1 MKKLYKINQFT
12 GAEWDAIEYDW
23 NEHEDEIVIIEKKDA
38 YCMDITAN
46 GKRIVPILR
55 KIEEA
60 MTAAGL
66 AGETGIYAGWFG
78 EWANEL
84 TDRRDRKYFIWNYSG
99 RSDRERGCWSYSWGI
114 EQIDEERWYIFL
126 NIAKPQE
133 APQEAPAAE
142 AEQQPTETENAPQ
155 AAKQAAEGTTTDE
168 QKEEAN
174 TMSSTERYDYI
185 EHMAEDIKDAIRERY
200 TDDEIRAHLDDDRDE
215 FAQELNDDLWTDDSV
230 TGNASGSYYCN
241 AWRAEEAISHNWD
254 LIADMIDEFDAA
266 DILRRGPEA
275 IDV

>member
-12 GAEWDAIEYDW
+12 VEQWDGIEYDW

-66 AGETGIYAGWFG
+66 AGDTGIYAGWFG

-114 EQIDEERWYIFL
+114 EQIDEDRWYIFL
-126 NIAKPQE
+126 NIAKPQDVPSDNIE
-133 APQEAPAAE
+133 EYID
-142 AEQQPTETENAPQ
+142 
-155 AAKQAAEGTTTDE
+155 TT
-168 QKEEAN
+168 KEEETTMKN
-174 TMSSTERYDYI
+174 TKGCSF
-185 EHMAEDIKDAIRERY
+185 
-200 TDDEIRAHLDDDRDE
+200 EIRQLD
-215 FAQELNDDLWTDDSV
+215 AW
-230 TGNASGSYYCN
+230 GNAEEGYEINTSYHMGEMTTKAQDERRAFT
-241 AWRAEEAISHNWD
+241 AWMKRHLGISFKPNRTLIEYDGDCYTIIDRKTKEPLFIAI
-254 LIADMIDEFDAA
+254 
-266 DILRRGPEA
+266 PQY
-275 IDV
+275 

>member
-12 GAEWDAIEYDW
+12 AAEWDGIEYDW

-84 TDRRDRKYFIWNYSG
+84 TGSYSDRKNFIWDYSG
-99 RSDRERGCWSYSWGI
+99 LSDWERGCWSYSWGI
-114 EQIDEERWYIFL
+114 EQIDEDSWYIFL

-133 APQEAPAAE
+133 DTEETAAPAE
-142 AEQQPTETENAPQ
+142 EQTADTDTD
-155 AAKQAAEGTTTDE
+155 TTTATTT
-168 QKEEAN
+168 AN
-174 TMSSTERYDYI
+174 TTTATAYSRPAY
-185 EHMAEDIKDAIRERY
+185 R
-200 TDDEIRAHLDDDRDE
+200 
-215 FAQELNDDLWTDDSV
+215 WTDDV
-230 TGNASGSYYCN
+230 DGHDTTTATGGAGTP
-241 AWRAEEAISHNWD
+241 RR
-254 LIADMIDEFDAA
+254 IA
-266 DILRRGPEA
+266 
-275 IDV
+275 V